1 VSATPVCLL
10 VDDHDDTR
18 EGYAEFL
25 QVNGFEVLAAATAE
39 QFESLLAGVRPDA
52 IVLDLQLPGIDGWD
66 LAKRVKADPALRS
79 IPLLAVSA
87 CVMPAER
94 ARAQEAGF
102 DRFLPKPCDPVVMLA
117 EIRRLLGRP
126 A

>member
-1 VSATPVCLL
+1 MPLCIL

-25 QVNGFEVLAAATAE
+25 QVNGIDVRAAASAAE
-39 QFESLLAGVRPDA
+39 FEALLEADPVDA
-52 IVLDLQLPGIDGWD
+52 IVLDLQLPQVDGWE
-66 LAKRVKADPALRS
+66 LARRVRADPRFRS

-94 ARAQEAGF
+94 ELAMEVGF
-102 DRFLPKPCDPVVMLA
+102 DRFLPKPCDPEAMLVELRA
-117 EIRRLLGRP
+117 LLARRE
-126 A
+126 